1 MFELLYAGFAVAGG
15 LLAGVPIA
23 LHMLR
28 RTPAVRMPFSV
39 VRFLTPTLP
48 KTTKRSTIEHW
59 PLMLLR
65 ILAVILIALAFARP
79 FQRVTIAKATESGTA
94 DRVALLIDAS
104 ASMRRD
110 GLREAVIAEIQKVV
124 AELNEED
131 TLSLA
136 VFSENARTLLSSS
149 EWKQTE
155 PASRAA
161 LIERVTNAYEP
172 DWLATNTATAMLE
185 AADEVAREQG
195 TAGPEGERRVVLI
208 TDFQEGS
215 DLDAVRS
222 GTWPDSV
229 KLDLRIV
236 QPTASGNAGLSLA
249 EDGRTGR
256 IRVRVTN
263 SGDATM
269 TSYSLSIFDIAGNP
283 IGKPITAEVGGGQRK
298 TITMPEVT
306 EGQPLIAGVEI
317 LNDAHP
323 FDNVV
328 DLPLEEVGVVQ
339 IAHAGPIDPNN
350 ADTMRYYLQRVLDGN
365 ETSPVEMVDL
375 VGVDGIA
382 LPVPDNVRLAIATDT
397 VSEGLITS
405 LNGLL
410 DRGGIVMIA
419 LKSTD
424 MATSLK
430 SLMPENTGIEEA
442 SVTDYAMLGQ
452 LDFSNS
458 LLTPFADAR
467 FADFSSI
474 RFWHFRKLT
483 LDPNQAQAVRVLAKF
498 DSGAPAILE
507 SSRPSGGRLFILT
520 AGWHPE
526 DSQWALSTRF
536 PPMIHRLV
544 QLANPRK
551 SGHLLFEAGQ
561 RISPADLSGSE
572 KWTLTAPDGTV
583 QTPSTLAAKASTSQP
598 INLSAE
604 SSAETTTPGD
614 STKATEA
621 SPASAASDS
630 QMISLST
637 PGRWTLTGETAE
649 GPKSVSLLV
658 TVAASESRTEPFPA
672 GQLQALGMSS
682 DVATVKTAEAEQPSA
697 AETAQLDSTELESQ
711 QKFWRW
717 FLLAGLILLAIESI
731 VAATIERRRRLIES

>member
-65 ILAVILIALAFARP
+65 ILAVLLIALAFARP
-79 FQRVTIAKATESGTA
+79 FQRVTIAKAIESGTA
-94 DRVALLIDAS
+94 NRIALLIDAS

-110 GLREAVIAEIQKVV
+110 GLREAVIAEIQKIV

-131 TLSLA
+131 TLSVA
-136 VFSENARTLLSSS
+136 MFSENTRPLLTSA

-155 PASRAA
+155 PANRTA
-161 LIERVTNAYEP
+161 LIERVINGYEP
-172 DWLATNTATAMLE
+172 DWLATRTAAAMLE

-195 TAGPEGERRVVLI
+195 TSGPDGERRVVLI

-215 DLDAVRS
+215 DLDALRS

-236 QPTASGNAGLSLA
+236 QPTATGNAGLSLA

-256 IRVRVTN
+256 IRVRLTN
-263 SGDATM
+263 SGDATI
-269 TSYSLSIFDIAGNP
+269 TNYSLSTFDVAGNP

-306 EGQPLIAGVEI
+306 EGQPPIAGVEI
-317 LNDAHP
+317 LNDSHP

-328 DLPLEEVGVVQ
+328 DLPLDEVGIVK
-339 IAHAGPIDPNN
+339 IAHAGPVDTNN

-365 ETSPVEMVDL
+365 ETNPVEVVDL
-375 VGVDGIA
+375 VSGDGITV
-382 LPVPDNVRLAIATDT
+382 PVPDNIRLAIVTDT
-397 VSEGLITS
+397 ASEGLINS

-410 DRGGIVMIA
+410 DRGGIVMVA
-419 LKSTD
+419 LKSAD

-430 SLMPENTGIEEA
+430 SLLPENIGIEEA

-452 LDFSNS
+452 LDFSHS

-483 LDPNQAQAVRVLAKF
+483 LDPNQAPAIRVLARF
-498 DSGAPAILE
+498 DDGAPAIIE

-551 SGHLLFEAGQ
+551 SGLLLFEAGQ
-561 RISPADLSGSE
+561 RIIPAEISGSE
-572 KWTLTAPDGTV
+572 TWTLTAPDGTV
-583 QTPSTLAAKASTSQP
+583 QTPSTLAAEASTSRP
-598 INLSAE
+598 LNVMPKIISAE
-604 SSAETTTPGD
+604 HNDIATKSDTDSSARDPQTI
-614 STKATEA
+614 ALA
-621 SPASAASDS
+621 
-630 QMISLST
+630 I
-637 PGRWTLTGETAE
+637 PGRWTLTGETSE
-649 GPKSVSLLV
+649 GPKTVSLLV

-672 GQLQALGMSS
+672 GQLQALGIAP
-682 DVATVKTAEAEQPSA
+682 DVATVKTAVTEALTA
-697 AETAQLDSTELESQ
+697 AEKAQLDSTELESQ

-731 VAATIERRRRLIES
+731 IAATIERRRRLIES